1 MGGTESEK
9 TRGQL
14 PEEAAL
20 VCQTSAADTSERLA
34 APDTCCKDH
43 HPTILAVGDHDI
55 ARTINGHAARAMQ
68 LAWALARFSD
78 SAHKAAVLEK
88 DLSEGGTK
96 GVQSPNAN
104 RVESVHQKRESE
116 RKRERERERKRG
128 WGGGRERP

>member
-1 MGGTESEK
+1 MGETESEK

-55 ARTINGHAARAMQ
+55 ARTINSHTARAMQ
-68 LAWALARFSD
+68 LAWALSRLSD
-78 SAHKAAVLEK
+78 SAHKAAVLEE

-96 GVQSPNAN
+96 KAQSPYAN
-104 RVESVHQKRESE
+104 RVESVHQ
-116 RKRERERERKRG
+116 ERECV
-128 WGGGRERP
+128 